1 MSPEEVSPKSLG
13 ELRQKKSEEEFL
25 PLRTH
30 FLRTWR
36 SQPPDSFPADLAK
49 PNLRTL
55 FLRTSVAFAT
65 LTLPSN
71 SYLTPLRT
79 LLYTS
84 SALRE

>member
-30 FLRTWR
+30 FLRTG
-36 SQPPDSFPADLAK
+36 
-49 PNLRTL
+49 
-55 FLRTSVAFAT
+55 VAFAT
-65 LTLPSN
+65 PALPSN
-71 SYLTPLRT
+71 SYLTPLKT